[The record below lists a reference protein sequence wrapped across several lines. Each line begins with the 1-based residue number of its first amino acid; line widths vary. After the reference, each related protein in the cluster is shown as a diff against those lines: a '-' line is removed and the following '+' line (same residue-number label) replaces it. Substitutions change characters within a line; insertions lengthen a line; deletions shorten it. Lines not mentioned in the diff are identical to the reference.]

1 MLSNRNHSERMKGVS
16 ATVPAT
22 RPVTARGTTASTPT
36 AMQQPAQLPA
46 SSSALHSDSVS
57 CLDPLDQTVA
67 MDECERDSD
76 SDDDDDDDDDDEV
89 GGAHQQQQPPTS
101 PGGKRSKREMMA
113 DLRMRREKLRNDPTF
128 STPEERAAERDRYN
142 SEKAKKKESDKRRR
156 C

>member
-1 MLSNRNHSERMKGVS
+1 
-16 ATVPAT
+16 
-22 RPVTARGTTASTPT
+22 
-36 AMQQPAQLPA
+36 MQQPAQLPA

-89 GGAHQQQQPPTS
+89 GGVHQQQQPPTS

-113 DLRMRREKLRNDPTF
+113 DLRMRREKPRNDPTF
-128 STPEERAAERDRYN
+128 GTPEERAAERDRYN
-142 SEKAKKKESDKRRR
+142 SEKAKKKESNKRRR
-156 C
+156 KAKKK

>member
-1 MLSNRNHSERMKGVS
+1 
-16 ATVPAT
+16 
-22 RPVTARGTTASTPT
+22 
-36 AMQQPAQLPA
+36 MQQPAQLPA

-76 SDDDDDDDDDDEV
+76 SDDDDDDDDEV
-89 GGAHQQQQPPTS
+89 GGAHQQQQPLTS

-128 STPEERAAERDRYN
+128 GTPEERAAERDRYN
-142 SEKAKKKESDKRRR
+142 SEKAKKKESNKRRR
-156 C
+156 KAKKK